1 MVYNAYFEIPIIDIP
16 KTVSSLRL
24 HPHLPGRQSENK
36 GGRSARG
43 VVRPGTDCWP
53 DGVISLDT

>member
-24 HPHLPGRQSENK
+24 HPHLPGRQSENE
-36 GGRSARG
+36 GVRSPKESFAL
-43 VVRPGTDCWP
+43 VRTVGPME
-53 DGVISLDT
+53 